1 MRMLQK
7 QLLSFEEVGVEF
19 GCSVGTVRSL
29 VVEERSLPALV
40 VTLTGGKQPYGA
52 QTIERIDD
60 DGTVLVLHDRP
71 SRFER
76 GFKAYLR
83 VERIAL
89 TTFMAERGIEADGT
103 RGASGTHWP
112 KHDTDKL
119 TALRLAAVKF

>member
-1 MRMLQK
+1 MLQK
-7 QLLSFEEVGVEF
+7 QLLSFEEVGVEL

-89 TTFMAERGIEADGT
+89 TTFWPNV
-103 RGASGTHWP
+103 ASKPLGRAAQAAPTGRNTTP
-112 KHDTDKL
+112 TSSRRS
-119 TALRLAAVKF
+119 ALQL